1 MLAALRQRNF
11 ALLWLGGLVS
21 SIGDLILFVALPF
34 YVYVLSGSALATGG
48 MFLAETLPRL
58 LLGSV
63 AGVFVDRWDRRRT
76 MIVADLA
83 RAVLIL
89 LLLLLH
95 SPETLWVVY
104 LVAALESAIGQF
116 FSPAQNALLPCLISD
131 DLLVPANALNAL
143 SMAVTQLVGPSAG
156 GALFALLGLRGVVL
170 ADSFSFLFSAAT
182 LALIV
187 VPATAAAVSA
197 AAGDGV
203 ARVASV
209 AQGWLEGLRLVGR
222 DRTLTTLFVALGL
235 GALGQ
240 GIINVVVVIF
250 VRQVLHGSALTFG
263 WLITAQGVGGI
274 LGGLLVGQAARRLS
288 PPTLL
293 LIGGL
298 TAGGTL
304 VAIALFPSVL
314 LTVTLIVPVGVTVV
328 GYGVSASTLLQR
340 GTADA
345 YRGRVFG
352 ALGTSNALAMLI
364 GILGAG
370 AGGDRLGAALL
381 LAVAG
386 LLYIAAGL
394 AALALPR
401 PALLATTAVADLTS
415 T

>member
-21 SIGDLILFVALPF
+21 SIGDLVLFVALPF
-34 YVYVLSGSALATGG
+34 YVYVLSGSALATGA

-63 AGVFVDRWDRRRT
+63 AGVFVDRWNRRST

-95 SPETLWVVY
+95 SRETLWVVY

-116 FSPAQNALLPCLISD
+116 FGPAQNALLPR
-131 DLLVPANALNAL
+131 LVTDEHLVAANALNAL

-156 GALFALLGLRGVVL
+156 GTLFSLLGLRGVVL
-170 ADSFSFLFSAAT
+170 ADSFTFLFSAAMV
-182 LALIV
+182 ALIV
-187 VPATAAAVSA
+187 VPAAAGAVTE
-197 AAGDGV
+197 AAGDDL
-203 ARVASV
+203 ARFASITR
-209 AQGWLEGLRLVGR
+209 GWLEGLRLVQR
-222 DRTLTTLFVALGL
+222 DRALTALFVALGL

-240 GIINVVVVIF
+240 GIINVIVVIF
-250 VRQVLHGSALTFG
+250 VRQVLHGSAQTFG

-274 LGGLLVGQAARRLS
+274 LGGLLVGQAGRRLA
-288 PPTLL
+288 PATLL

-304 VAIALFPSVL
+304 VVIALFPSVV
-314 LTVTLIVPVGVTVV
+314 LTLALIVPLGVTVV
-328 GYGVSASTLLQR
+328 GYSVSASTLLQR
-340 GTADA
+340 RTADA
-345 YRGRVFG
+345 FRGRVFG
-352 ALGTSNALAMLI
+352 ALGTTGALMMLV
-364 GILGAG
+364 GIVGAG
-370 AGGDRLGAALL
+370 VLGDRLGPALL

-386 LLYIAAGL
+386 VLYVGAGL

-401 PALLATTAVADLTS
+401 PAPAVAPAPEPVS
-415 T
+415 G